1 MRYAVGRRTLEPPD
15 APWKRTQMLGL
26 RTVARVLMRALADIG
41 KVIRELGSHEAYL
54 TDLYHRG
61 DSSMRGGDPKP
72 EARRRDFTE

>member
-1 MRYAVGRRTLEPPD
+1 
-15 APWKRTQMLGL
+15 MLGL
-26 RTVARVLMRALADIG
+26 RTVARVFMRALADIG
-41 KVIRELGSHEAYL
+41 RVIRELGSHEAYM

>member
-1 MRYAVGRRTLEPPD
+1 
-15 APWKRTQMLGL
+15 
-26 RTVARVLMRALADIG
+26 MRALADIG
-41 KVIRELGSHEAYL
+41 RVIRELGSHEAYM

>member
-1 MRYAVGRRTLEPPD
+1 
-15 APWKRTQMLGL
+15 MLGL
-26 RTVARVLMRALADIG
+26 RTVVRVLMLALADMG
-41 KVIRELGSHEAYL
+41 RVIRELGSHEAYM